1 MGTMIGIREL
11 TDLRSE
17 YCALLSRLFLAEAD
31 AELMGVLLN
40 DVRGRARAA
49 ADMAPAVSEGWFELS
64 DLGEGG
70 SAGKCAEACAQ
81 EFTTLF
87 VGPGIPRLTPCES
100 YYRSGRA
107 YGPHLAHVRSFM
119 EKVGLE
125 PQEGAT
131 EPEDH
136 ISFEFQIFRYLIE
149 KQAASKDQ
157 DEEAGWLALQGEFL
171 RRHLELWMPRFFEDA
186 ESKSEAQYFKAFA
199 KIGTGYLEWES
210 NLLEEWGP
218 KEMDEELVQIQTDG
232 TWKGPLFN
240 ADTPHSELIEP
251 ELNEEDSLANS
262 ENPEKTS

>member
-1 MGTMIGIREL
+1 MGAMIGNREL

-17 YCALLSRLFLAEAD
+17 YCSLLSRLFLAGAD
-31 AELMGVLLN
+31 VELMGVLLN

-49 ADMAPAVSEGWFELS
+49 SEMAPAISEGWFELG

-70 SAGKCAEACAQ
+70 SDEKCAETCAQ
-81 EFTTLF
+81 EFMTLF
-87 VGPGIPRLTPCES
+87 VGPGVPKLTPCES

-107 YGPHLAHVRSFM
+107 YGAHLAHVRSFM

-125 PQEGAT
+125 PLEDAT

-136 ISFEFQIFRYLIE
+136 ISFELQIFRHLIE

-186 ESKSEAQYFKAFA
+186 QSKSEAQYFKAFA

-210 NLLEEWGP
+210 SLLEEWGP
-218 KEMDEELVQIQTDG
+218 KEIDEEPIQIQTDG
-232 TWKGPLFN
+232 TWKGPLYDAETAN
-240 ADTPHSELIEP
+240 SDLIRSG
-251 ELNEEDSLANS
+251 LTEEDSLPNS
-262 ENPEKTS
+262 ENPEKTL

>member
-1 MGTMIGIREL
+1 MGAMIENREL
-11 TDLRSE
+11 IDLRLE

-31 AELMGVLLN
+31 AGLMSVLLN
-40 DVRGRARAA
+40 DIRGRARAA
-49 ADMAPAVSEGWFELS
+49 SEMAPAISEGWFELGG
-64 DLGEGG
+64 LGEGG
-70 SAGKCAEACAQ
+70 SAEECAEACAQ
-81 EFTTLF
+81 EFMTLF
-87 VGPGIPRLTPCES
+87 VGPGIPKLTPCES

-107 YGPHLAHVRSFM
+107 YGVHLAHVRSFM

-125 PQEGAT
+125 PMDDAT

-149 KQAASKDQ
+149 KQATSKVQ
-157 DEEAGWLALQGEFL
+157 DEEAEWLARQGEFL

-186 ESKSEAQYFKAFA
+186 ESEGEAQYFKAFA

-210 NLLEEWGP
+210 SLLEEWGP
-218 KEMDEELVQIQTDG
+218 KEKEEELIQIQTDG

-240 ADTPHSELIEP
+240 ADVPNSELIEP

-262 ENPEKTS
+262 ENPEKTH